1 MSAIPKYAGG
11 DRKDLQKLLRDN
23 NFRSTEGRLAL
34 LSALKRSRRPLSVET
49 LTHQVSSRLDE
60 VNVYR
65 ALEAFAAAGILR
77 RVDLQHGHA
86 HYEFNDEHD
95 HHHIACISCG
105 RVEDFTGCEYDKLA
119 RKALRQTHGFAK
131 VTNHSLE
138 LFGVC
143 NACVSR

>member
-34 LSALKRSRRPLSVET
+34 LSALKCSRKPLSVET
-49 LTHQVSSRLDE
+49 LARQIGSRLDD

-65 ALEAFAAAGILR
+65 ALQAFAAAGISR
-77 RVDLQHGHA
+77 RVDLQHSHA
-86 HYEFNDEHD
+86 HHEFNDEHD
-95 HHHIACISCG
+95 HHRIVCTSCEK
-105 RVEDFTGCEYDKLA
+105 VEDFTGCEYDTLA
-119 RKALRQTHGFAK
+119 HKALKQTHGFAK